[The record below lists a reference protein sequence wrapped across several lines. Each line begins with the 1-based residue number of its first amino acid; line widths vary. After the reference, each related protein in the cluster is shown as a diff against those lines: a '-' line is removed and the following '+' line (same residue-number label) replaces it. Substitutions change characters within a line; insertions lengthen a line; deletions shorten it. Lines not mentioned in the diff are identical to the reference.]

1 MAKFIDVLLVEALIA
16 APGCPEPLVE
26 RMLRSAAIDFYV
38 STKAWRHTTEPAAV
52 VRGRALVELDLPAA
66 TRVARLY
73 WAKLDGTVLKAVS
86 ERNLR
91 AGAGIPRG
99 YAVLSSGRELQL
111 DAAPEQSYIR
121 NGLVAHVALAPTA
134 TSNDLP
140 DELLAA
146 HRDGILYGALTKLLA
161 MPNVAWGDLQAAG
174 TYAGMAAAV
183 QNEARREAEASQAP
197 IARKV
202 RYGGII

>member
-1 MAKFIDVLLVEALIA
+1 MANYVQELLVEALIA

-26 RMLRSAAIDFYV
+26 RLLRSAATDFYGA
-38 STKAWRHTTEPAAV
+38 TKAWRHTTETAAV
-52 VRGRALVELDLPAA
+52 IRGRTLVELELPAN
-66 TRVARLY
+66 TRMARLF
-73 WAKLDGTVLKAVS
+73 WAKLDGEVLKAVS

-91 AGAGIPRG
+91 AGAGVPRG

-111 DAAPEQSYIR
+111 DATPEQNYIR
-121 NGLVAHVALAPTA
+121 NGLVAHVALVPTNA
-134 TSNDLP
+134 LNDLP

-174 TYAGMAAAV
+174 TYAGMAAAA
-183 QNEARREAEASQAP
+183 QHEARREAEASQAP
-197 IARKV
+197 VARKV
-202 RYGGII
+202 RYGGI